1 LLDPAGAPS
10 FDELKATAQRV
21 TIERVDLM
29 IASLDHLIALK
40 RRAGRPKDMLALSEL
55 VEIADAIDREQG
67 RSAP

>member
-1 LLDPAGAPS
+1 
-10 FDELKATAQRV
+10 
-21 TIERVDLM
+21 M